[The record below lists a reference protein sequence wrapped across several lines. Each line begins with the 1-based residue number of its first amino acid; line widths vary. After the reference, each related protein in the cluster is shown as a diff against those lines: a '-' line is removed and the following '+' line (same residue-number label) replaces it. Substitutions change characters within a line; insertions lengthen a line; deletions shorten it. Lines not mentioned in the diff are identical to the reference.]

1 MKRLLSLT
9 AAIVAVSALAMPANA
24 AIFGSR
30 SVTRTVV
37 RQPVIRQRVV
47 VQQQI
52 VAAPIVAY
60 PQAIIAAPQ
69 FVAPVYSGQ
78 IIQQQQLNSG
88 CNSFFAR

>member
-1 MKRLLSLT
+1 MKRLLSLI
-9 AAIVAVSALAMPANA
+9 AVLAIACACQPANA

-37 RQPVIRQRVV
+37 RQPVVRQRVV